1 MLSSIPWNISFRRN
15 LVGANLSAW
24 NRIVASIH
32 DLNLTE
38 HRDEFI
44 WGLSASKIFT
54 VKSMYAALINN
65 GVRVSKDI
73 WQIKVLMKIKIFL
86 WYLKKGVVLTKDNL
100 VKRNWDGD
108 KHCCFC
114 HVSETIQHLFFDCI
128 HAKFLWRAVHF
139 LFGLS
144 PPTGVTDLF
153 LRWSKI
159 GNKIYNSLLLTAAAA
174 LCWTIWLTKNEV
186 IFDKSEEHTG
196 FVSGQICSGMMIFE
210 SS

>member
-1 MLSSIPWNISFRRN
+1 
-15 LVGANLSAW
+15 VGANLSAW

-86 WYLKKGVVLTKDNL
+86 WYLKK
-100 VKRNWDGD
+100 R
-108 KHCCFC
+108 C
-114 HVSETIQHLFFDCI
+114 
-128 HAKFLWRAVHF
+128 
-139 LFGLS
+139 
-144 PPTGVTDLF
+144 
-153 LRWSKI
+153 
-159 GNKIYNSLLLTAAAA
+159 SL
-174 LCWTIWLTKNEV
+174 N
-186 IFDKSEEHTG
+186 
-196 FVSGQICSGMMIFE
+196 
-210 SS
+210 